1 MENNLKIVNNS
12 FDLYENG
19 GSYINHFRFFHGVF
33 NTIPNLKSASI
44 IDTEKAKNHIQKKY
58 QANIASINYNQDYKT
73 LDKVNYERDY
83 FIVFNEALLINFYN
97 DFCYVLFDQK
107 NEKLADEIIKDVLPF
122 IKKARRNKAISFI
135 ITVRNSLQTRELA
148 ISKPNVNI
156 DLHYNDDF
164 KTIHDEVLKT
174 LRKPKTKGL
183 FLFHGKPGTGKS
195 TYLKHLIHHQKKE
208 VIFLSPK
215 MAANLD
221 NMAFTE
227 FLLDNPNIIL
237 VIEDAEEL
245 IVSRDNHGNS
255 HLSFLLNLT
264 DGLIADSLGIQI
276 IATFN
281 TDVKNIDK
289 ALLRKGRLTAIYEF
303 KELTV
308 KKANELSKHLGL
320 EYFDA
325 LQPMSLADIFNY
337 KETNFSIGIEK
348 VKIGF

>member
-33 NTIPNLKSASI
+33 NTIPNLKSVSI
-44 IDTEKAKNHIQKKY
+44 VNTEKVKNHILKKY

-83 FIVFNEALLINFYN
+83 FIVFNEALLINIY
-97 DFCYVLFDQK
+97 DDACYVLFDQK
-107 NEKLADEIIKDVLPF
+107 NEKLADEIIKEVLPF

-164 KTIHDEVLKT
+164 KSVHDEVLKT
-174 LRKPKTKGL
+174 LKKPKTKGL

-255 HLSFLLNLT
+255 QLSFLLNLT

-281 TDVKNIDK
+281 TNVKNIDK

-303 KELTV
+303 KELEFQ
-308 KKANELSKHLGL
+308 KANKLAEELRIENFETLK
-320 EYFDA
+320 
-325 LQPMSLADIFNY
+325 PMTLADIFNY
-337 KETNFSIGIEK
+337 TAKDNVITNEK
-348 VKIGF
+348 ANIGF